1 MHLFGGEKLFEAE
14 RKETLIAYS
23 KYDSLPLGLKYVIAH
38 SLLSPGVKLLGS
50 WVVQSWKVLG
60 TGAAA
65 HAEEARCQ
73 SGCN

>member
-1 MHLFGGEKLFEAE
+1 MFKVRFFTFGAKICDSALTAEPRCEA
-14 RKETLIAYS
+14 
-23 KYDSLPLGLKYVIAH
+23 V
-38 SLLSPGVKLLGS
+38 GS